1 VSGSGVLSEIF
12 LAAFVTFFVV
22 IDPPG
27 VAPLFATMTH
37 DMSPS
42 WRRRM
47 AVKSVAV
54 ATFVLFAFAFGGAWL
69 LSKLGVSLDAFRI
82 AGGLLLFLIAVDM
95 LFEKRTERRE
105 TRASEVAAKQAT
117 HPGHDDDISVFP
129 LAIPLIAGPGAIAS
143 VMLFFTE
150 HADWT
155 ARGAV
160 LAGVGANLLLCLACF
175 LMAGPLTRFMG
186 ATVAAMITR
195 IFGIL
200 LAALAAQFVVDGV
213 RNAFGIG

>member
-1 VSGSGVLSEIF
+1 MLELF

-27 VAPLFATMTH
+27 VAPMFATMTEGC
-37 DMSPS
+37 DAN

-47 AVKSVAV
+47 AFKSVAV
-54 ATFVLFAFAFGGAWL
+54 ATAVLLGFAFGGAWL
-69 LSKLGVSLDAFRI
+69 LGHLGVGLDAFRI

-105 TRASEVAAKQAT
+105 ERAEAVAAEQAS
-117 HPGHDDDISVFP
+117 HPGRYDDISVFP
-129 LAIPLIAGPGAIAS
+129 LAIPLISGPGAIAS
-143 VMLFFTE
+143 IMLFFTE
-150 HADWT
+150 HEAVPE
-155 ARGAV
+155 RVMILLGA
-160 LAGVGANLLLCLACF
+160 GANLLLCLGAF
-175 LMAGPLTRFMG
+175 LLAGPLTRLMG

-213 RNAFGIG
+213 RNAFGVG